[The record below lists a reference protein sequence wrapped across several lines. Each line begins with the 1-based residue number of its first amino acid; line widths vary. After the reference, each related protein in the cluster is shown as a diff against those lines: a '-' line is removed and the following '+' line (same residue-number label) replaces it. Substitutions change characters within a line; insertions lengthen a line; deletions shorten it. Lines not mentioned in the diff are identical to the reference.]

1 MDNHNLKEKM
11 LGEFYEYSLGDI
23 ADKLYMHINTASNLE
38 RSGIIKIKQA
48 LLAKNINIKDL
59 LP

>member
-1 MDNHNLKEKM
+1 MNNHNLKEKM

-38 RSGIIKIKQA
+38 RSAIAKFKAGLADRGITVM
-48 LLAKNINIKDL
+48 DL
-59 LP
+59 LE

>member
-1 MDNHNLKEKM
+1 MSKHNLKEAM

-38 RSGIIKIKQA
+38 RSAIIKFKA
-48 LLAKNINIKDL
+48 EFEAKGYKL
-59 LP
+59 TEVLP

>member
-1 MDNHNLKEKM
+1 MNNHNLKEKM

-38 RSGIIKIKQA
+38 RSAI
-48 LLAKNINIKDL
+48 AKFKAGLEARGLTVMDL
-59 LP
+59 LG